1 MNSMRDVVRFV
12 AIANLLYFFVEFFFA
27 LKLGSVSLFAD
38 SIDFLE
44 DASVNILIFIG
55 LSWSL
60 VARQHLSRVLAVL
73 LVIPA
78 IFVASSVIY
87 ELNSPSVP
95 SGKGISLVASGALVV
110 NFSCALLLT
119 KFRKSNQNLILA
131 AYLSAR
137 NDALANIAII
147 VAGIT
152 TLFWVSAV
160 PDLAVGVSI
169 GMLNASAAIKVWRGA
184 ELEQDE
190 SHRP

>member
-1 MNSMRDVVRFV
+1 MRFV